1 MKLVFQVHLV
11 LFDVSSAMVE
21 SLKKAWDFLLRS
33 DNALGFPLIHVV
45 APLAIIAVILI
56 SVCLILCCRTLCCDK
71 EVHVMPNSRR
81 RRRTV
86 ALDDGEVVGPSRTTQ
101 HETIS
106 SSHGE
111 VTTKLDPEVVNKINA
126 VYEKRNYVSL
136 RRAE

>member
-1 MKLVFQVHLV
+1 MRLMFQVHLV
-11 LFDVSSAMVE
+11 LFDVSSTMVE
-21 SLKKAWDFLLRS
+21 SLKKAWDFLLKS
-33 DNALGFPLIHVV
+33 DSALGFPLIYLVG
-45 APLAIIAVILI
+45 PLAIIAIILI
-56 SVCLILCCRTLCCDK
+56 CVCLILCCRALCCDK

-86 ALDDGEVVGPSRTTQ
+86 ALDDEEVMETSRGTQ
-101 HETIS
+101 HETIK

-111 VTTKLDPEVVNKINA
+111 VTTQLDPEVLNKIKA

>member
-1 MKLVFQVHLV
+1 
-11 LFDVSSAMVE
+11 
-21 SLKKAWDFLLRS
+21 
-33 DNALGFPLIHVV
+33 
-45 APLAIIAVILI
+45 
-56 SVCLILCCRTLCCDK
+56 
-71 EVHVMPNSRR
+71 MPNSRR

-86 ALDDGEVVGPSRTTQ
+86 ALDDGEVVGTSRTTQ